1 MVTFSGERPGRGTGY
16 EYDDS
21 RHQVAY
27 EYAMGLVTGRVVVDA
42 GSGDGAGTALL
53 ATTAA
58 SVTGLDH
65 HEPSVAAALDA
76 HGQPTVDFLH
86 ADLGEP
92 WPIDDADVV
101 VAFQIIEHF
110 DDDDA
115 FVDRALASVVPGG
128 CVLITTPNVIHTFS
142 ENPYHVREY
151 RPEELMAL
159 LARHSDDV
167 EVLGVYG
174 NERVAAFDRRRQ
186 AEVQRWLRLDPW
198 RLRDRLPRPIVEF
211 AFATLS
217 TLVRRRASV
226 GERGGGAPSDD
237 GSAASV
243 APVGSKLTV
252 ADFEVRPGDLDECL
266 DFFAIVARTI

>member
-1 MVTFSGERPGRGTGY
+1 MPTFSGERPGRGAGY

-27 EYAMGLVTGRVVVDA
+27 EYANRLVSGRRVVDA

-58 SVTGLDH
+58 QVTGLDY
-65 HEPSVAAALDA
+65 HEPSVTAATAA
-76 HGQPTVDFLH
+76 HGGPTVTFLH

-92 WPIDDADVV
+92 WPVDDADVV

-110 DDDDA
+110 EDDDG
-115 FVDRALASVVPGG
+115 FVERALASVVPGG
-128 CVLITTPNVIHTFS
+128 RVLITTPNVIHTFS

-151 RPEELMAL
+151 RPEELEVL
-159 LARHSDDV
+159 LARHSDEV

-174 NERVAAFDRRRQ
+174 NDRVTAFDRRRQ
-186 AEVQRWLRLDPW
+186 AEVQRWLRLDPFK
-198 RLRDRLPRPIVEF
+198 LRDRLPRPIVEF

-217 TLVRRRASV
+217 TLVRRRASAT
-226 GERGGGAPSDD
+226 GGAGDAGA
-237 GSAASV
+237 GSPGTGDNA
-243 APVGSKLTV
+243 GSPITV
-252 ADFEVRPGDLDECL
+252 ADFDVRAGNLDDCL
-266 DFFAIVARTI
+266 DFFAIVTRTS